1 VTINNFPQH
10 ELNLKV
16 GVLVMLLT
24 NINQSLGF
32 CNGTRLL
39 IIWLGGKVL
48 EGEIISG
55 LHRGRCVYSEN
66 CSEFC

>member
-16 GVLVMLLT
+16 GVLVMLLR
-24 NINQSLGF
+24 NINWSLGL
-32 CNGTRLL
+32 CNGTWLL

-48 EGEIISG
+48 EGEIISASHG
-55 LHRGRCVYSEN
+55 GRCVNSEN